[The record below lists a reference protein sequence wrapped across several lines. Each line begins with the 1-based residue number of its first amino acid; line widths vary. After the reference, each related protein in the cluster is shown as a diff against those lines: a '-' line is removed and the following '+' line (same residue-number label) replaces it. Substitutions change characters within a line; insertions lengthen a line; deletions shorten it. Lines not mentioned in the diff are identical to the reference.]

1 MTLKELFLK
10 VGFDSIRPHL
20 ERFEPEYLDS
30 IYAFREAYD
39 LLCRMEPVE
48 IMEPVEGEEKEVR
61 VGWDGG
67 EIEGEEKW
75 IGASLPS
82 GGTDWEGALAGE
94 IVVDDDVHL
103 SDEEIA
109 MYCLWELTYW
119 GFSPAEIE
127 KSFKRFKRHK
137 PAGPYEIALD
147 KLEESIWRHQTPRRL
162 RSRGPNGE
170 RYIDAGDAK
179 ACFKRVYVRK
189 NRSKRKRDYRQKK
202 RIDYLKKMI
211 ALENMV
217 AFLTSEGS
225 SFKRSDVDFLW
236 QIEDGIHY
244 DYRSVTDNA
253 EGRLDY
259 ILESMT
265 RYQQIPL
272 EKYDNAVVLV
282 SVPAC
287 SPLEEPELEKF
298 KEAVRLLLGYD
309 DTLFG
314 MKTVEHGDHH
324 LEVFLL
330 LNRRFVS
337 AVK

>member
-1 MTLKELFLK
+1 
-10 VGFDSIRPHL
+10 
-20 ERFEPEYLDS
+20 
-30 IYAFREAYD
+30 
-39 LLCRMEPVE
+39 
-48 IMEPVEGEEKEVR
+48 
-61 VGWDGG
+61 
-67 EIEGEEKW
+67 
-75 IGASLPS
+75 
-82 GGTDWEGALAGE
+82 
-94 IVVDDDVHL
+94 
-103 SDEEIA
+103 
-109 MYCLWELTYW
+109 
-119 GFSPAEIE
+119 
-127 KSFKRFKRHK
+127 
-137 PAGPYEIALD
+137 
-147 KLEESIWRHQTPRRL
+147 
-162 RSRGPNGE
+162 
-170 RYIDAGDAK
+170 
-179 ACFKRVYVRK
+179 
-189 NRSKRKRDYRQKK
+189 
-202 RIDYLKKMI
+202 MI

-225 SFKRSDVDFLW
+225 RFKRSDVDFLW
-236 QIEDGIHY
+236 QIEDGVHY